1 MKESWNEKNFK
12 SSSETKTDEYR
23 LILLNDNVNSFDNV
37 IQNLVRICG
46 FDYERAEQCTLLTHL
61 KGKYSIMS
69 GNIHTLTEFHEQL
82 KRNNIQTKIEK
93 K

>member
-12 SSSETKTDEYR
+12 SSSETKTDEYS
-23 LILLNDNVNSFDNV
+23 VNSFDNV

-69 GNIHTLTEFHEQL
+69 GNIHTLTELHKQL
-82 KRNNIQTKIEK
+82 KENNIQTKIEK